1 MHLDKS
7 VIVIYNKNYV
17 PKKSKLTYNLK
28 QMKYLFIC
36 AGEALVGDANS
47 GHGGAYVCV
56 TL

>member
-17 PKKSKLTYNLK
+17 PRKSKLTYNLK

-47 GHGGAYVCV
+47 GHGGAV
-56 TL
+56 